1 MGSFFVLNNLIMAKF
16 LATRQVIYREEA
28 IIEAANEEEAQK
40 VLIKAMG
47 NLEWGE
53 KEFID
58 YDYYEIDSEIL

>member
-1 MGSFFVLNNLIMAKF
+1 MAKF